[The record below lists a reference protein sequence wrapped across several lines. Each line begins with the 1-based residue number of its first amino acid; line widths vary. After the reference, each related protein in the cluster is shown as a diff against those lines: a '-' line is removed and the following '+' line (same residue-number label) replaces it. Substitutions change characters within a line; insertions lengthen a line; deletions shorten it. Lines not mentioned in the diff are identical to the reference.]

1 MTIKILI
8 ADDHQLFRE
17 GLVNLLSDAEEI
29 EIVAQAENGKEAIE
43 LAKQFNPDIVIMDI
57 GMPVMKGVEA
67 TRILSKEKPEIKVI
81 ALSMHA
87 DSQYIK
93 EMLEAGA
100 FGYVFKNCTYD
111 QLIEAIQN
119 VYGGKKHLGEEI
131 TEIILQDY
139 LGKEDKPPV
148 HDPKLTQREFEIL
161 KLFAEGKTAREVA
174 DTLFISVKTVGT
186 HKQNILEK
194 LELKTTADLVK
205 YALKQGIISL

>member
-161 KLFAEGKTAREVA
+161 KLFAEGKTRCV
-174 DTLFISVKTVGT
+174 
-186 HKQNILEK
+186 
-194 LELKTTADLVK
+194 
-205 YALKQGIISL
+205 